1 MDGGGLLPPDG
12 PMVMPI
18 QSFRRWSRPS
28 RRPRPLTRIGLHR
41 GLVLGGAL
49 ALSAL
54 AIYEMHRVVT
64 FHGLTGLE
72 LVVLALYVLLVPWVA
87 LAFTNALAG
96 AWVQLS
102 RRRRGPERPPE
113 RLTTLTA
120 LLVPTH
126 NESATAILA
135 NLEAIIT
142 SLATTGELSRFHV
155 TILSDS
161 NDANAVAAEMAAVRV
176 LRAQVGRTTDVF
188 YRHREENLDLK
199 AGNIGD
205 WVRRY
210 GAPYHHFLVLDADSV
225 MDGPT
230 LVRLVATM
238 EADPDVGVLQTA
250 PTVVGG
256 TTLFA
261 RMQQFGARVYGPVI
275 TSGLA
280 WWAGTDGN
288 YWGHNAMVRTGAFA
302 EAAGLPHL
310 GGRKPFG
317 GQVMSH
323 DFVEAALVR
332 RAGWAVRLLPTTTG
346 SYEESPPSLVDLATR
361 DRRWC
366 QGNLQHVALLRAR
379 GLRPISRLHLL
390 IGIFGYLTSPL
401 WLLFLL
407 IGLLASLQA
416 RYLPLHHGT
425 VGFDLFA
432 LPEQDAD
439 RARVLFVIT
448 MIVLLAPKGIALA
461 LLLARSTTRRA
472 CGGAAAVF
480 ASVGVETILSG
491 LMAPIS
497 MLMQSRSVASALA
510 GRDAGWKAQRRDG
523 RISFG
528 EIARRHAWHTVV
540 GVVLGVAAGLASPWL
555 LLWMSPIILGLVLS
569 IPMSALTARTDIGQR
584 ARRLGLFRTPEEVAP
599 PPVLAERDRQAR
611 SAA

>member
-1 MDGGGLLPPDG
+1 M
-12 PMVMPI
+12 
-18 QSFRRWSRPS
+18 S
-28 RRPRPLTRIGLHR
+28 RIGLHR

-49 ALSAL
+49 ALTAL
-54 AIYEMHRVVT
+54 AIYEMYRVLS
-64 FHGLTGLE
+64 FHGLTVLE
-72 LVVLALYVLLVPWVA
+72 IVVLALYVLLVPWVA
-87 LAFTNALAG
+87 LALTNALAG
-96 AWVQLS
+96 AWTQLIRP
-102 RRRRGPERPPE
+102 RRRPDGSPEQ
-113 RLTTLTA
+113 LTTLTA

-126 NESATAILA
+126 NESAASILA
-135 NLEAIIT
+135 NLEAMTT
-142 SLATTGELSRFHV
+142 SLAATGELARFHL

-161 NDANAVAAEMAAVRV
+161 NDADAVAAEMAAVRD
-176 LRAQVGRTTDVF
+176 LRVQLGRTTSVY
-188 YRHREENLDLK
+188 YRHREDNLDLK

-210 GAPYHHFLVLDADSV
+210 GAPYDHFLVLDADSV
-225 MDGPT
+225 MDGST
-230 LVRLVATM
+230 LVRLVAAM

-280 WWAGTDGN
+280 WWAGADGN
-288 YWGHNAMVRTGAFA
+288 YWGHNAMIRTSAFA

-366 QGNLQHVALLRAR
+366 QGNMQHLALLRAR

-390 IGIFGYLTSPL
+390 IGIFSYLTSPL

-425 VGFDLFA
+425 VGFDLLA

-439 RARVLFVIT
+439 
-448 MIVLLAPKGIALA
+448 
-461 LLLARSTTRRA
+461 
-472 CGGAAAVF
+472 
-480 ASVGVETILSG
+480 
-491 LMAPIS
+491 
-497 MLMQSRSVASALA
+497 
-510 GRDAGWKAQRRDG
+510 
-523 RISFG
+523 
-528 EIARRHAWHTVV
+528 
-540 GVVLGVAAGLASPWL
+540 ASPWT
-555 LLWMSPIILGLVLS
+555 SS
-569 IPMSALTARTDIGQR
+569 
-584 ARRLGLFRTPEEVAP
+584 
-599 PPVLAERDRQAR
+599 
-611 SAA
+611 